1 MQHMAYLV
9 GEFLILLTLHRCH
22 LTNPESSQNYAGAR
36 FGHIACRPPGP
47 RHFVYHGVTIESII
61 RFAICLCAAV
71 SSRRCT
77 LTLWQGCGQ
86 WASTGTEVV
95 VWQHSDE
102 SGANLVGESARK
114 VPDEGGIHVSKDIC
128 YMCIIFISPVV
139 IIIMTMN

>member
-22 LTNPESSQNYAGAR
+22 LTNPAEIRNPAKITPEPD

-77 LTLWQGCGQ
+77 LTL
-86 WASTGTEVV
+86 
-95 VWQHSDE
+95 
-102 SGANLVGESARK
+102 
-114 VPDEGGIHVSKDIC
+114 
-128 YMCIIFISPVV
+128 
-139 IIIMTMN
+139 